1 MAGNNENEKY
11 NRLAGEKSPYLLL
24 HAANPVDWWPWCD
37 EAFEAARADDK
48 PVFLSIGYST
58 CHWCHV
64 MARESFDDPDVARLM
79 NEAFVN
85 IKVDREER
93 PDVDNV
99 YMTACRMMT
108 GRGGWPLT
116 VVMTPDRVP
125 FFAGTYFPKESRAGL
140 IGMLEL
146 VPRLKHL
153 WENERE
159 RLLGTGEKVAS
170 ALALAAAAG
179 PGRDLTE
186 KVLDLAYEQLNRT
199 FDSASGGFGGGIK
212 FPTPHNMLFLLR
224 YWKRTGRAVALAM
237 VEKTLT
243 RMRLGGIRD
252 HLGGGFHRYA
262 TDREWLVPHFEKM
275 LYDQAMIATAYVEA
289 YQATGNREY
298 ADTARETFEYVLR
311 DLTSPEGA
319 FYAAE
324 DADSEG
330 VEGKFYV
337 WTEEEMWGLL
347 GAETYLA
354 LKLFGVTTEGNFE
367 EEATKKRTGA
377 NILHLKKPLPEYAGE
392 LGLPLPELEERAAGI
407 KQTLFAEREK
417 RVRPRRD
424 DKVLTDWNGLTVAA
438 LAKGARALGEPA
450 YAEAAERAARFLL
463 ERLRGPDGRLL
474 HRWRDG
480 EAAVKGY
487 LDDYAFV
494 AWGLIELY
502 ETTYK
507 PEYLRTALELTDDM
521 VKHFGDEDAGG
532 FFFTPDDGETLLVRA
547 KEIYDGAV
555 PSGNSVA
562 MLNLLRLGRLTGR
575 PELEEAAAS
584 LGRAFT
590 QKVAKSPANHA
601 MLMAAVDFTVGP
613 SQEVVVVGEADAD
626 DARAMLNAVGRAFV
640 PNAVVFFIPK
650 GGDAVEVVEIASYA
664 ADFKTVGGMATAYVC
679 SNFACERPTTEINE
693 MLKLLGI
700 EG

>member
-1 MAGNNENEKY
+1 MAEKKENEKY

-37 EAFEAARADDK
+37 EAFDAARADDK

-125 FFAGTYFPKESRAGL
+125 FFAGTYFPKESRSGL
-140 IGMLEL
+140 VGMLEL

-153 WENERE
+153 WENDRE
-159 RLLGTGEKVAS
+159 RLLATGEKVAS
-170 ALALAAAAG
+170 ALGLAAAAA

-199 FDSASGGFGGGIK
+199 FDSASGGFGGGMK
-212 FPTPHNMLFLLR
+212 FPTPHNVLFLLR
-224 YWKRTGRAVALAM
+224 YWKRTGRAAALAM
-237 VEKTLT
+237 GEKTLT
-243 RMRLGGIRD
+243 RMRLGGIYD

-262 TDREWLVPHFEKM
+262 VDREWLVPHFEKM
-275 LYDQAMIATAYVEA
+275 LYDQAMIATAYVET
-289 YQATGNREY
+289 YQATGKSEY

-347 GAETYLA
+347 GTETYLA

-367 EEATKKRTGA
+367 EEATKKRAGA
-377 NILHLKKPLPEYAGE
+377 NILHLKKPLPEYAE
-392 LGLPLPELEERAAGI
+392 EVGLPLPELEERAAGI
-407 KQTLFAEREK
+407 KRTLFAEREK

-438 LAKGARALGEPA
+438 LAKGARALRQPA

-463 ERLRGPDGRLL
+463 ENLRGPDGRLL

-487 LDDYAFV
+487 LDDYAFL

-507 PEYLRTALELTDDM
+507 PEYLRTALDLTDDM
-521 VKHFGDEDAGG
+521 TKHFGDAETGG
-532 FFFTPDDGETLLVRA
+532 FFFTPDDGDALLVRP

-613 SQEVVVVGEADAD
+613 SREVVVVGEADAD
-626 DARAMLNAVGRAFV
+626 DTRAMLDAVGRAFV
-640 PNAVVFFIPK
+640 PNAVVLFIPK
-650 GGDAVEVVEIASYA
+650 GGDAAEAVELAPYA

-679 SNFACERPTTEINE
+679 SNFACERPTSDIAE

-700 EG
+700 EE